1 MQLRKKKGGIMGP
14 RLRKMKSYHPRR
26 RTRGKSIHTQAIHDI
41 KHRLSSDLGTL
52 ITLLKEGSQEQIVQA
67 QAKVKSDFQKHAE
80 EMQQIAQRMGGKY
93 IKVVREYLDSVD
105 NIVHIST
112 EWVDD
117 AKIHECFIASEKLDR
132 ELEAAA

>member
-1 MQLRKKKGGIMGP
+1 MGP

-26 RTRGKSIHTQAIHDI
+26 RTRGKSIHKQAIHDI

-52 ITLLKEGSQEQIVQA
+52 LMLLKDGNKDQIVQA
-67 QAKVKSDFQKHAE
+67 QEKVKSDFLKHFE

-105 NIVHIST
+105 TIVHTST

-117 AKIHECFIASEKLDR
+117 AKIRQCYVASEKLDR